1 MVWADCGAGGRGGA
15 EVSEPCTELDS
26 LRQQV
31 AEARALTT
39 VGVKA
44 AISAL
49 LAVEEAL
56 KAIQPRNALAPRDPH
71 LDIAEAHVR
80 EGLGVLR
87 EAFEDKPHGA

>member
-1 MVWADCGAGGRGGA
+1 MVWADRGAGWGGAA
-15 EVSEPCTELDS
+15 EVSEREDEIAA

-31 AEARALTT
+31 VEARALTT

-56 KAIQPRNALAPRDPH
+56 KAIQPRNALASRDPH
-71 LDIAEAHVR
+71 LEIAEAHVR

-87 EAFEDKPHGA
+87 EAFEDSPHGA